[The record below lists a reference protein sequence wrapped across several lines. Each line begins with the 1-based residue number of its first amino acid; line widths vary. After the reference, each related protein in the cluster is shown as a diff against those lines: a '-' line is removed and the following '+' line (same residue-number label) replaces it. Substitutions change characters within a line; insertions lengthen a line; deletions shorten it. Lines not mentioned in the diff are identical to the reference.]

1 MVSFPIPRH
10 RPSEQ
15 IATLLAARRRSEI
28 DAPDLPRAAVLAL
41 LYERAGDDHV
51 VLTVRSHQV
60 EHHKGQIS
68 FVGGVLDPEDGSLE
82 MTALRE
88 SAEEI
93 GIDARQVTILG
104 KLDDLITVSN
114 FLVTPF
120 VGRISYPF
128 RYSISNVEVAQL
140 LEVPVPDLLAPGC
153 FSAAPRPIPQEGR
166 LTPGISYEWRG
177 HIIWGATGGMLQ
189 QLLEVAYA
197 PGAAPRIRAA
207 SVSERARTAP

>member
-1 MVSFPIPRH
+1 MASLPIPRH
-10 RPSEQ
+10 RPPDE
-15 IATLLAARRRSEI
+15 IAALLAARRRNEI
-28 DAPDLPRAAVLAL
+28 EAPHLPRAAVLAL

-60 EHHKGQIS
+60 DHHKGQIS
-68 FVGGVLDPEDGSLE
+68 FVGGVLDPEDSSLQT
-82 MTALRE
+82 TALRE

-93 GIDARQVTILG
+93 GIDASQVTILG
-104 KLDDLITVSN
+104 RLDDLITVSN

-128 RYSISNVEVAQL
+128 RYAISNVEVAQL

-166 LTPGISYEWRG
+166 LTPGVSYEWRG
-177 HIIWGATGGMLQ
+177 HVIWGATGGMLQ
-189 QLLEVAYA
+189 QLLEVAYVL
-197 PGAAPRIRAA
+197 GTAPRIRAA
-207 SVSERARTAP
+207 SVSERTRTAP